1 MSGGR
6 ITFHGVGATPTAALE
21 ACAHCLVDLGLRGEL
36 LSFEATQEWSYHDDT
51 WGGVATYLVSGR
63 RDEVVR

>member
-6 ITFHGVGATPTAALE
+6 ITLHGVGATPTAALE
-21 ACAHCLVDLGLRGEL
+21 ACAHRLVDLGLRGEL
-36 LSFEATQEWSYHDDT
+36 VSFEATQGWGYQDDP